1 MGCRGPV
8 EINPRDTMSKESSI
22 IGVSLFL
29 ATEVRNI
36 FILKYVLLA
45 YSNTSLFPVK
55 IVCRD
60 ESIISL

>member
-1 MGCRGPV
+1 MGCRGTI

-29 ATEVRNI
+29 ATEVRNF
-36 FILKYVLLA
+36 FISKNVLLA
-45 YSNTSLFPVK
+45 CSNTSLFLVE

-60 ESIISL
+60 ESTISL